1 MNLIKDLVNDIIEA
15 HYIYISE
22 CERNSTEVKKN
33 IAILKVKTKEL
44 QANIELATNYFQHQM
59 QERERLFTSASK
71 VLDKAIKNGDI
82 EFAQIAIKAM
92 EVIHKKS
99 PFSYKL

>member
-22 CERNSTEVKKN
+22 CEHNSTEVNKN

-44 QANIELATNYFQHQM
+44 QANIELATNYFQYQM